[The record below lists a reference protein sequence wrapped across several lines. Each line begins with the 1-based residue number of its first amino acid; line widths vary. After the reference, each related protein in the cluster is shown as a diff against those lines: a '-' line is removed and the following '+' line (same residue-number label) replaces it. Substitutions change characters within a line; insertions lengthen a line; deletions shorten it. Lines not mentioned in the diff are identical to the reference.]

1 MELPVNMK
9 GEGMNSVLEK
19 TDLNENGTTTDSL
32 SDLAYQY
39 LVNKI
44 INGSIR
50 YGTKLNIK
58 QLAGEL
64 NISTMPIR
72 DALKQ
77 LAIEQIV
84 TIKPRSSCIVRTPS
98 KKEVLESLEA
108 RKMIEL
114 HVARSIYPS
123 VLSEEL
129 FILKEIIEDMS
140 RVLPSG
146 DETVEMVHEKKL
158 AYIDLDRKFHTAFC
172 DLAKNSF
179 VTKFYRELNI
189 SLSMSFRY
197 EVGSEHSPFHTFDI
211 HKSIVTYLEMH
222 SADVIGLLESHL
234 SMSYH
239 NIINGEL
246 FKKLSD

>member
-1 MELPVNMK
+1 MDIP
-9 GEGMNSVLEK
+9 LEK
-19 TDLNENGTTTDSL
+19 TELNEKGTTTGSL

-39 LVNKI
+39 LVNQI
-44 INGSIR
+44 IDGTIR
-50 YGTKLNIK
+50 YGDKLNIK

-64 NISTMPIR
+64 HISTMPIR

-114 HVARSIYPS
+114 YVAKSIYPY
-123 VLSEEL
+123 VHTEEL
-129 FILKEIIEDMS
+129 LTIKEII
-140 RVLPSG
+140 
-146 DETVEMVHEKKL
+146 VEMSQTLPLENETKDLIHKKKL

-172 DLAKNSF
+172 DLANNSF
-179 VTKFYRELNI
+179 ITKFYRELNI
-189 SLSMSFRY
+189 TISMSFRY
-197 EVGSEHSPFHTFDI
+197 EVSSDHSPFNTFEI
-211 HKSIVTYLEMH
+211 HNRIVNYLEIH

-234 SMSYH
+234 TMTYH

>member
-1 MELPVNMK
+1 
-9 GEGMNSVLEK
+9 MNLALEK
-19 TDLNENGTTTDSL
+19 PELNGNGSTAGSL

-39 LVNKI
+39 LVNQI
-44 INGSIR
+44 INGTIR
-50 YGTKLNIK
+50 YGDKLNIK

-84 TIKPRSSCIVRTPS
+84 TIKPRSSCVVRTPS

-114 HVARSIYPS
+114 FVAKSIYPY
-123 VLSEEL
+123 VKIEEL
-129 FILKEIIEDMS
+129 STIKEIIRDMS
-140 RVLPSG
+140 QTLPVG
-146 DETVEMVHEKKL
+146 NDTEDLIHKKKL
-158 AYIDLDRKFHTAFC
+158 TYIDLDRKFHTAFC
-172 DLAKNSF
+172 DLANNSF
-179 VTKFYRELNI
+179 ITKFYRELNI
-189 SLSMSFRY
+189 TISMSFRY
-197 EVGSEHSPFHTFDI
+197 EVSSEHSPFNTFEI
-211 HKSIVTYLEMH
+211 HKRIVKYLEIH

-234 SMSYH
+234 TMSYH